1 MRQAHLHHP
10 PAPSSGEEGE
20 PIKAPS
26 SLEEGVG
33 GGGPTR
39 ETMLNRAA
47 EMRRNPTEPE
57 RRLWMELRSSR
68 FYGFK
73 FRRQV
78 QVGWRILDFFCP
90 AKGLGTEV
98 DGDTH
103 DFARDRA
110 RDIKLEQE
118 TGFTVIRFTNS
129 DVIKNMDGV
138 LQALKIALECRPDRW
153 PNAGRH
159 HPPAPSSEEEGEKE
173 G

>member
-1 MRQAHLHHP
+1 MGQARQHHP
-10 PAPSSGEEGE
+10 P
-20 PIKAPS
+20 IFKAPS

-39 ETMLNRAA
+39 ELLLKRAA
-47 EMRRNPTEPE
+47 QMRRNPTEPE
-57 RRLWMELRSSR
+57 RRLWMQLRNSR

-90 AKGLGTEV
+90 ARGLAIEV

-110 RDIKLEQE
+110 RDLMLEQE
-118 TGFTVIRFTNS
+118 TGFTVIRFTNP

-138 LQALKIALECRPDRW
+138 LQALKIALERRPDRW
-153 PNAGRH
+153 PAGRLH
-159 HPPAPSSEEEGEKE
+159 HPPAPSSEEEGEKDR
-173 G
+173 